1 MLITMHQICNFI
13 VNGHKPM
20 YQERNYG
27 TGRDQGYDFER
38 NPDPFIQ
45 NDPLDSLS
53 NAENIFH
60 STQLSEGL
68 FAHAT
73 NITETSGQFTNRFL
87 FRESIMRGQA
97 EMELFEAA
105 ECLKPDSPDL
115 QQTNQQDPFSAYT
128 KESQQ
133 IDNLNMDHL
142 RESEILKF
150 MNTILGVRK

>member
-38 NPDPFIQ
+38 NPDLFIQ
-45 NDPLDSLS
+45 NDPFDNLS
-53 NAENIFH
+53 NAENAFH
-60 STQLSEGL
+60 STQLSEGRL
-68 FAHAT
+68 AHTT
-73 NITETSGQFTNRFL
+73 NITETSGQFTNRLL
-87 FRESIMRGQA
+87 FRESVMRGQA

-105 ECLKPDSPDL
+105 EYLQPDSIDF
-115 QQTNQQDPFSAYT
+115 QQSNQQDPFSAPA

-133 IDNLNMDHL
+133 IDNQNMDHL
-142 RESEILKF
+142 RQSEMLKF